1 MMFKKI
7 LLIGIG
13 SIAVQNA
20 AFAQQKPVLAPGA
33 PVQTQGVKLHRPNFT
48 KNESLEQ
55 NTPATYRSLPF
66 MISDKGSFTVVT
78 EHDGLPTA
86 LHGTLKDA
94 NPNLQTQATDYQLH
108 CTER

>member
-1 MMFKKI
+1 MVYLFFCHNTTTHGYSLYLQNIYLLTINQSYMMFKKI

-48 KNESLEQ
+48 KN
-55 NTPATYRSLPF
+55 
-66 MISDKGSFTVVT
+66 DK
-78 EHDGLPTA
+78 
-86 LHGTLKDA
+86 
-94 NPNLQTQATDYQLH
+94 
-108 CTER
+108 